1 MSKQLTAKQVMNN
14 NSKNIRNNYN
24 RYKELVQDNIEIFFR
39 EFYTGLS
46 ENTAPLQT
54 FFESLPSKDLAIVK
68 QYMKAVSNIEKFT
81 VNDKGNLNKPTTTDN
96 QPIKANDKIA
106 QKSWYD
112 LQVKVTVTDSFAD
125 CSKMLSSFNSFVN
138 KLKKSAQALGIQDK
152 TFDDLES
159 LKTQLESYKPA
170 KS

>member
-1 MSKQLTAKQVMNN
+1 MSKTLSAKQVMNN

-24 RYKELVQDNIEIFFR
+24 RYKELVQDNIEIFFK

-46 ENTAPLQT
+46 ENTQPLQV
-54 FFESLPSKDLAIVK
+54 FFESLPSKDLTIVK
-68 QYMKAVSNIEKFT
+68 QYMKAVSNIDKFP

-96 QPIKANDKIA
+96 QPIKANDKIVE
-106 QKSWYD
+106 KCWYD
-112 LQVKVTVTDSFAD
+112 LQVKVTVTDSFVD
-125 CSKMLSSFNSFVN
+125 CNKMLSSFNSFVN

-159 LKTQLESYKPA
+159 LKTQLESYKPV

>member
-1 MSKQLTAKQVMNN
+1 MTKPLTAKQVMNN

-54 FFESLPSKDLAIVK
+54 FFESLPSKDLTIVK

-96 QPIKANDKIA
+96 QPIKTNDKIV
-106 QKSWYD
+106 QKCWYD
-112 LQVKVTVTDSFAD
+112 LQVKVTVTDSFVD

-152 TFDDLES
+152 TFDDLEA

>member
-1 MSKQLTAKQVMNN
+1 MTKQLTAKQVMNN
-14 NSKNIRNNYN
+14 NTKNIRSNYN

-54 FFESLPSKDLAIVK
+54 FFESLPAKDLTIVK

-96 QPIKANDKIA
+96 QPIKANDKIV

-112 LQVKVTVTDSFAD
+112 LQVKVAVTDSFAD
-125 CSKMLSSFNSFVN
+125 CGKMLASFNSFVN

-152 TFDDLES
+152 TFDNLEA

>member
-46 ENTAPLQT
+46 ENTSPLQT
-54 FFESLPSKDLAIVK
+54 FFESLPSKDLTIVK
-68 QYMKAVSNIEKFT
+68 NYMKAVSNIEKFT

-96 QPIKANDKIA
+96 QPIKANDKIV
-106 QKSWYD
+106 QKCWYD
-112 LQVKVTVTDSFAD
+112 LQVKVTVTDSFVD
-125 CSKMLSSFNSFVN
+125 CNKMLTSFNSFVN

-152 TFDDLES
+152 TFDDLEA